1 MDVENYGRRDRN
13 EGLVFLLLLL
23 LIIILACE

>member
-1 MDVENYGRRDRN
+1 MDVERYDRRDRN

-23 LIIILACE
+23 LILFFSWD